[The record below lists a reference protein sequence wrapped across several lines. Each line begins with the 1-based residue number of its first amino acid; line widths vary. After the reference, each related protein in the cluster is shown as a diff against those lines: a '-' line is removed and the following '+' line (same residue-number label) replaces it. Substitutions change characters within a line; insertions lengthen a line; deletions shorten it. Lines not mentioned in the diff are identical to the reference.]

1 MHEHRSWVVSFS
13 NWKINCTLLAKTGVS
28 IAMMGWAGEKA
39 FDFTLPNRALCIA
52 IVQMFDWHD
61 KKSGPALRSSTEQDG
76 AE

>member
-1 MHEHRSWVVSFS
+1 
-13 NWKINCTLLAKTGVS
+13 
-28 IAMMGWAGEKA
+28 MMGWAGEKA